1 MKPKSI
7 QFGDDHTG
15 IEIAHIKDRDVLEVW
30 MWYDTI
36 VGTEPEEISVAEFK
50 KRLGIS

>member
-7 QFGDDHTG
+7 IFGDDHSG
-15 IEIAHIKDRDVLEVW
+15 IEISHIKERDMLEVW

-36 VGTEPEEISVAEFK
+36 VGTEPEEISVDEFK
-50 KRLGIS
+50 KRLAIT